1 MRNFCELSLRY
12 THKVF
17 SSSFLLKVQKF
28 KPLRIIKIMENI
40 SPEIYKLDAK
50 IKERLNF
57 DRNVRNMNF

>member
-1 MRNFCELSLRY
+1 
-12 THKVF
+12 
-17 SSSFLLKVQKF
+17 
-28 KPLRIIKIMENI
+28 MENI